1 MSEAGFVGRIGMG
14 ARSVTSQQFSLWR
27 HLETLP
33 ANFVGHFVEK
43 SNIFQN
49 SSTKGLDKVGDE
61 DTRTA
66 IMRTAGAGGSAGWL
80 TVQSAGCP
88 TLEGEFPPP
97 AKRGEGYAG
106 K

>member
-43 SNIFQN
+43 SNVLQN

-66 IMRTAGAGGSAGWL
+66 IMRTADAAWPASASRGPSVSHQFWL
-80 TVQSAGCP
+80 ATTCRIEAS
-88 TLEGEFPPP
+88 
-97 AKRGEGYAG
+97 
-106 K
+106 

>member
-43 SNIFQN
+43 SNIFQS

-66 IMRTAGAGGSAGWL
+66 IMRTVDARRHAIANWSARLLALHHEFSGDRRRGFHWL
-80 TVQSAGCP
+80 PCV
-88 TLEGEFPPP
+88 
-97 AKRGEGYAG
+97 
-106 K
+106 

>member
-27 HLETLP
+27 HPETLW

-49 SSTKGLDKVGDE
+49 SSTKALDKVGDE
-61 DTRTA
+61 DTRSA
-66 IMRTAGAGGSAGWL
+66 IMRTAGRAPQGVAHEYFRARPAPAPHPVGSTRL
-80 TVQSAGCP
+80 LCRDRP
-88 TLEGEFPPP
+88 
-97 AKRGEGYAG
+97 R
-106 K
+106 

>member
-66 IMRTAGAGGSAGWL
+66 IMRTAGRPATGIDLRSADFSPPPSGSREF
-80 TVQSAGCP
+80 AGCG
-88 TLEGEFPPP
+88 LKSAREL
-97 AKRGEGYAG
+97 
-106 K
+106 